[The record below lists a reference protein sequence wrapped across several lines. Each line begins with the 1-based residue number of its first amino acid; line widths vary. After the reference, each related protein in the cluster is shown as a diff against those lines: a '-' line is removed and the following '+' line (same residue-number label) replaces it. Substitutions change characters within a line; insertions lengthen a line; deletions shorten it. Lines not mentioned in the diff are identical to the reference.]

1 MRIAAL
7 GFLIGVT
14 IFQQLS
20 NLPSLVWS
28 GILLVLVPVAWFFPR
43 WRLWLCIGMGFLW
56 VNIMAH
62 HLLANGLDP
71 ALEGQDVVV
80 EGLIASLPE
89 TLEHGVQFQF
99 EPELLRKDGV
109 KQPLPGKL
117 LLSWYGRK
125 PQLRVG
131 ERWRLKVRL
140 KRPHG
145 YMNPGSFDFEGWLF
159 RQGIRAKGYVR
170 RADDINQRLA
180 APDAHYLIGQA
191 RQSLRDRLAKE
202 LGDQELRGVV
212 EALAIGDRQDITRP
226 QWDVLTRTG
235 TNHLVAISGLHIGLV
250 AGFIFFL
257 MRRLWRL
264 SARAVRRW
272 PASKAGAIAGLF
284 AAIIYAM
291 LAGLSVPTQRALV
304 MVAVVMISV
313 LLQRRT
319 RPSSILALA
328 LWLVV
333 LMDPMSVLAPGF
345 WLSFAAVALIFYGMT
360 GRLGGDQTWR
370 KWWWQWGR
378 VQWLVTLGLFPILV
392 MLFQKASLVSPLA
405 NLVAVPWVSLVTVP
419 LTLTGTVFL
428 SVLPSLAHAL
438 LVASLW
444 SLDLLWWV
452 LQTLSDWHFA
462 QWRQGVPSF
471 WGIASAVFGTLWLLA
486 PRGISHRWVGV
497 VWLFPLVFSSPV
509 RIANGEAD
517 FTLLDV
523 GQGLS
528 AVVQT
533 RHHALVFDAGP
544 RFSTGFNTG
553 DAVVAPYL
561 REKGISHVDTL
572 VVSHGDTDHIGG
584 VTDLVAQIPVE
595 RIMSSVPGKLRPL
608 SVEKCRAGEHWQWD
622 GVHFEVLNPDW
633 RTVIRKGRKANN
645 RSCVLRVQAGRDSV
659 LLTGDIERGAE
670 DYLIDNWRGKLGS
683 SVLVVPHHGSKTSS
697 TPAFIHAVSP
707 RIALFPVGYRNR
719 YGFPKAAV
727 MKRYEVRGVRLFDS
741 ASHGAIELRL
751 GAADKSLLTVNTWR
765 QIARRYWNYQ
775 PLVVF
780 SAQPKDR

>member
-1 MRIAAL
+1 MRIASL
-7 GFLIGVT
+7 GFLIGVA

-20 NLPSLVWS
+20 ILPALTWS
-28 GILLVLVPVAWFFPR
+28 GLLLLLVPAAWFFPK
-43 WRLWLCIGMGFLW
+43 WRLWLCIGMGFFW

-71 ALEGQDVVV
+71 VMEAQDVVV

-89 TLEHGVQFQF
+89 TMDHGIQFQF
-99 EPELLRKDGV
+99 EPDLLRKDGI

-131 ERWRLKVRL
+131 ERWRLLVRL

-145 YMNPGSFDFEGWLF
+145 YMNPGGFDFEGWLF

-170 RADDINQRLA
+170 SADDINERLA
-180 APDAHYLIGQA
+180 APADHYVIDQI
-191 RQSLRDRLAKE
+191 RQSLRDRLAKT
-202 LGDQELRGVV
+202 LGKQELRGVV
-212 EALAIGDRQDITRP
+212 YALAIGDRQDITRS

-250 AGFIFFL
+250 AGFAFFL
-257 MRRLWRL
+257 MRRLWQL

-272 PASKAGAIAGLF
+272 PAAKAGAMAGLL
-284 AAIIYAM
+284 AATIYAM
-291 LAGLSVPTQRALV
+291 LSGFSVPTQRALL
-304 MVAVVMISV
+304 MVAVVMLSIV
-313 LLQRRT
+313 LQRRT

-328 LWLVV
+328 LWLV
-333 LMDPMSVLAPGF
+333 LLIDPMAVLAPGF

-378 VQWLVTLGLFPILV
+378 VQWLVTMGLFPILIA
-392 MLFQKASLVSPLA
+392 LFQKASLVSPLA
-405 NLVAVPWVSLVTVP
+405 NLIAVPWVSLVTVP
-419 LTLTGTVFL
+419 LTLLGTVFL
-428 SVLPSLAHAL
+428 TLLPSLAHAL
-438 LVASLW
+438 LLTSLW
-444 SLDLLWWV
+444 TLDLLWWV
-452 LQTLSDWHFA
+452 LQLLSSWHFA
-462 QWRQGVPSF
+462 QWRQGIPSF
-471 WGIASAVFGTLWLLA
+471 WGIASAVLGTIWLLA
-486 PRGISHRWVGV
+486 PRGISHRWVGA
-497 VWLFPLVFSSPV
+497 VWLLPLVFTSPAS
-509 RIANGEAD
+509 IADGEAD

-528 AVVQT
+528 AVVHT
-533 RHHALVFDAGP
+533 RHHALVFDTGP
-544 RFSTGFNTG
+544 RFATGFNTG

-561 REKGISHVDTL
+561 RENGISHVDTL
-572 VVSHGDTDHIGG
+572 MVSHGDTDHIGG
-584 VTDLVAQIPVE
+584 VTDLVAQIPVK
-595 RIMSSVPGKLRPL
+595 RIISSVPDKLKPL

-633 RTVIRKGRKANN
+633 STDIKKGRKANN
-645 RSCVLRVQAGRDSV
+645 RSCVLRVQAGKDSV

-670 DYLIDNWRGKLGS
+670 DYLIDHWHGKLAS

-697 TPAFIHAVSP
+697 TPAFINAVSP
-707 RIALFPVGYRNR
+707 RIALLPVGYRNR

-727 MKRYEVRGVRLFDS
+727 VKRYKDRNVRLFDS
-741 ASHGAIELRL
+741 ASHGAIEIWL
-751 GAADKSLLTVNTWR
+751 GAADKSSLAVHTWR
-765 QIARRYWNYQ
+765 QTVWRYWNYQ
-775 PLVVF
+775 PLVVI
-780 SAQPKDR
+780 SALSKGW